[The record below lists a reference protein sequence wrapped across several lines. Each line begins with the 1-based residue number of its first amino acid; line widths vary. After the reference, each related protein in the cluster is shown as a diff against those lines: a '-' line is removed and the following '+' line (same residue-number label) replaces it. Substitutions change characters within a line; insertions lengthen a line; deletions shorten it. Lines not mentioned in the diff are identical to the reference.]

1 MGKFITHDCI
11 FQGVFN
17 RETCTASNA
26 LSAWQEQL
34 VNTDEILLLLC
45 KRLDQDFLSTPKKMR
60 KPWNHQQVDA
70 VKILINF
77 PSCLCVCV
85 HSAVLVCMSMCCIVS
100 CSENI
105 ESSEEG
111 LQRICAAFLACSS
124 QFSASCPSDFVE
136 EEKNNLLKGFLG

>member
-45 KRLDQDFLSTPKKMR
+45 KRLDQDFLATPKKMR

-70 VKILINF
+70 VKSLN
-77 PSCLCVCV
+77 S
-85 HSAVLVCMSMCCIVS
+85 VS
-100 CSENI
+100 FISLFFCSW
-105 ESSEEG
+105 G
-111 LQRICAAFLACSS
+111 CGTRLLHVAL
-124 QFSASCPSDFVE
+124 
-136 EEKNNLLKGFLG
+136 LLKLE